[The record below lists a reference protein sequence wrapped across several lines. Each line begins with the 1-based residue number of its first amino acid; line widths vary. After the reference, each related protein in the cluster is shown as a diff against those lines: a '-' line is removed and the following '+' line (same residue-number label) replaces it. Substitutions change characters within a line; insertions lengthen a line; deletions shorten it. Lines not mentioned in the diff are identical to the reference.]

1 MFLIRVIHAALATI
15 AFAVA
20 AMSVAAPV
28 HAQPPP
34 VKASVDN
41 DRPYLGQQITY
52 IFQIYRGPGLPIL
65 SGRVHR
71 EPPGFAG
78 FWNSHTT
85 EPREYNETID
95 SLEYTVNEWRT
106 ALFPTVIGV
115 VTIDPASLLVHIDT
129 SGAAAILESAPVMVE
144 VRPLPSGAL
153 PRFTGAVG
161 RFEISAEV
169 DVTAVTV
176 NQPVRFTVTVSGNG
190 NIEALPQPAWPEFAG
205 WRVIE
210 SPVRSDSHIVGG
222 EVTGSRIYEL
232 SLVPEQVGELTIP
245 EVRYPY
251 FDPGLE
257 QYVPA
262 ATTPIAVSIA
272 SADGSPTIPPL
283 PAVAEAD
290 EDGPE
295 MRPIKPVPAS
305 LHQTGTELTDNSVYW
320 VAWAIP
326 ALAIAGAAAWRRRR
340 LSLDAARSGALR
352 HSALPDSKASL
363 ARALESGNDPRVAAA
378 NAVLSYLSAC
388 LEAPVSGLTR
398 GALLQKLREAG
409 ASSALEQR
417 LAGVLAAGDA
427 AAYAPIE
434 AFGGSGQNYASDA
447 GRLLEEL
454 DEVVGG

>member
-1 MFLIRVIHAALATI
+1 MSLAP
-15 AFAVA
+15 
-20 AMSVAAPV
+20 SVQ
-28 HAQPPP
+28 AQPPP
-34 VKASVDN
+34 VRVSVDN

-65 SGRVHR
+65 SGRVRR

-106 ALFPTVIGV
+106 ALFPTVVGA
-115 VTIDPASLLVHIDT
+115 VTIDPASLLVPVNA
-129 SGAAAILESAPVMVE
+129 SGATAVLESAPVMVE
-144 VRPLPSGAL
+144 VRPLP
-153 PRFTGAVG
+153 PRAPPEFTGAVG

-176 NQPVRFTVTVSGNG
+176 NQPVRFMATVSGNG

-210 SPVRSDSHIVGG
+210 SPVRSDSHVVAG

-232 SLVPEQVGELTIP
+232 LLVPEQVGEMTIP
-245 EVRYPY
+245 EIRYPY

-257 QYVPA
+257 EYVQA
-262 ATTPIAVSIA
+262 ATAPIAVSIA
-272 SADGSPTIPPL
+272 SADGSPTLPPI

-290 EDGPE
+290 EEGPE
-295 MRPIKPVPAS
+295 MRHIKPVPSA
-305 LHQTGTELTDNSVYW
+305 LRQTGTELTDNSVYW
-320 VAWAIP
+320 AAWAIP
-326 ALAIAGAAAWRRRR
+326 ALAIAGAVAWRRRR
-340 LSLDAARSGALR
+340 AYLDAARSEAMRSG
-352 HSALPDSKASL
+352 ALPDSKASL
-363 ARALESGNDPRVAAA
+363 ARAVASGDDPRVAAA
-378 NAVLSYLSAC
+378 NSVLSYLIAC

-398 GALLQKLREAG
+398 EALLQRLREAG
-409 ASSALEQR
+409 VSSELEQR
-417 LAGVLAAGDA
+417 IEGVWAAGDA
-427 AAYAPIE
+427 AGYTPIE
-434 AFGGSGQNYASDA
+434 ALGGRGQDYASDA

-454 DEVVGG
+454 DEVMGA